1 MPNFLEQNPPS
12 DSIMR
17 LYLQRA
23 RARISGKIAAGYHGL
38 RDCSRIISD
47 SCSPSTSACQTHN
60 LDDNAC
66 NAYRIPSY
74 HWPNFVEDF
83 LHAVADQPHPQMAR
97 TAWRR
102 RETPWEP
109 ATSQEFQYLSPSVA
123 KTVVTSK
130 CSVIKVKIECTPPN
144 QHTWLRQKTWKAK
157 MLLNVFK

>member
-12 DSIMR
+12 ASIMR

-60 LDDNAC
+60 LHDNAC
-66 NAYRIPSY
+66 NAYQIPSY

-83 LHAVADQPHPQMAR
+83 HHTVADQPHPQMAR

-130 CSVIKVKIECTPPN
+130 CSVTKVKIECTPPN
-144 QHTWLRQKTWKAK
+144 QHTWLRKKHGK
-157 MLLNVFK
+157 PK